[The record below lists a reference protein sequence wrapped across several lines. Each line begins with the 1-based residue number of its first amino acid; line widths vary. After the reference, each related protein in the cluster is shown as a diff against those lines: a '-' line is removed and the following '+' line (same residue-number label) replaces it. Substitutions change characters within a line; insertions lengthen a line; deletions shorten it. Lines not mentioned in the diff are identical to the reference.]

1 MRNRPILT
9 LLSTAV
15 ITAVAAVSVP
25 TTVSYAG
32 DSAPGIRANNK
43 KSGNGVY
50 VVRMADEPA
59 AAYTGKVRGYAAT
72 KPADGEKLDV
82 SRPEVEGYRSYLKSR
97 HDEAV
102 AKVGGRKIYSYG
114 LVFNGFAAEL
124 TEKQAQKLASMPG
137 VLAVMKDELRQAD
150 TSSTPAFLG
159 LSDRDGLWDEL
170 DGPRDA
176 GEGVVV
182 GIIDS
187 GIWPENASFASDDE
201 RDHGDDRDQGHG
213 NAYGNRH
220 VRGWS
225 GTCVSGEEFDGKKA
239 CNGKI
244 IGARYFNE
252 AWGGDAGIDAEKPW
266 EFNSPRDYDGHGT
279 HTAATAAGNYRTKVS
294 GPAAAYGRVSGMAPG
309 AKIAS
314 YKALWANESASTA
327 NGFTSDLVAAID
339 QAVADGVDVI
349 NYSVSGTLTNFRDP
363 VEIAFL
369 YAADAGVFVAA
380 SAGNSGPTSSTVA
393 HPSPWVTTVAA
404 GTHNRS
410 AVGTVTLGNGSTYT
424 GVGLATTAVTAPLI
438 DSISA
443 GAAGASASAVSLCF
457 STSWNGGV
465 AALDPAKIAGKIV
478 VCDRGVNDRVD
489 KSRAVQEAGG
499 VGMILLNPSSNT
511 LVADFHSVPTVHLQ
525 NTDYGAVHAYA
536 AVPGATATINKST
549 IDTNAPA
556 PFTASFSSRGP
567 LTAGAG
573 DLLKP
578 DIIAPGQDI
587 LAAFSPAVGGL
598 DFNVLSGT
606 SMSSPHIAGLAALL
620 KDLYPKWTP
629 MMIKSALMT
638 TAGDVLDGP
647 NTNPLVIFR
656 QGAGH
661 VAPNKAADPGLVFN
675 SGWND
680 WLGFLCGTQLPT
692 VNCTSAGIPV
702 LDPSNFNTPSIAIG
716 DLAGVQTVTRTV
728 TNVDQRRAT
737 YNVSVQGLAGL
748 TVTVSPATFTINP
761 GKSQKVS
768 ITFRTTTAAL
778 NAYVGGQIT
787 WSDGK
792 HKVRIPAVVRPVA
805 LGAPTQV
812 SGSYSVKFG
821 YDGAFTAT
829 PRGLVPATTFT
840 DSVAI
845 TVPNAYNVHVVTVP
859 AGTTYTRF
867 SLFDATTSPGS
878 DLDLEV
884 YNSSFAFIG
893 GSGGGTSA
901 EEVNFSNLAPG
912 TYYVL
917 VVGYAAPV
925 PTADYTLFTWQLG
938 STPAGNMTV
947 TAPTTAVTGESGN
960 IGLNFSGLVPGTK
973 YLGSVA
979 YGGAAG
985 MPSPTIVRVD
995 P

>member
-1 MRNRPILT
+1 MRRSQILS
-9 LLSTAV
+9 LLSTVV

-25 TTVSYAG
+25 TTVTYAG
-32 DSAPGIRANNK
+32 DGSKGFRAHNNK
-43 KSGNGVY
+43 SSNGVY
-50 VVRMADEPA
+50 IVRMSDEPA
-59 AAYTGKVRGYAAT
+59 AAYTGKVRGYGAT
-72 KPADGEKLDV
+72 RPAEGEKLDA
-82 SRPEVEGYRSYLKSR
+82 SRPEVESYRGYLRSR
-97 HDEAV
+97 HADAV
-102 AKVGGRKIYSYG
+102 ARVGGRKIYSYG

-137 VLAVMKDELRQAD
+137 VLAVMKDELRYSD
-150 TSSTPAFLG
+150 TSTTPAFLG
-159 LSDRDGLWDEL
+159 LNADDGLWDRL
-170 DGPRDA
+170 DSPRDA
-176 GEGVVV
+176 GESVVV

-187 GIWPENASFASDDE
+187 GIWPENASFANDAE
-201 RDHGDDRDQGHG
+201 RDHGDDRDHGRGH
-213 NAYGNRH
+213 AYGNRH
-220 VRGWS
+220 IRGWK
-225 GTCVSGEEFDGKKA
+225 GTCVSGEEFVGKKV

-252 AWGGDAGIDAEKPW
+252 AWGGDAGIDADRPW

-279 HTAATAAGNYRTKVS
+279 HTAATAAGNYRTKVT

-309 AKIAS
+309 AKIAT
-314 YKALWANESASTA
+314 YKALWASEDGSTA

-349 NYSVSGTLTNFRDP
+349 NYSVSGTTTNFRDA
-363 VEIAFL
+363 VEIAFM

-380 SAGNSGPTSSTVA
+380 SAGNSGPTVGTVA
-393 HPSPWVTTVAA
+393 HPSPWITTVAA

-410 AVGTVTLGNGSTYT
+410 SIVTATLGNGSTYT
-424 GVGLATTAVTAPLI
+424 GAGLTTAAVTAPLI
-438 DSISA
+438 DSTAA
-443 GAAGASASAVSLCF
+443 GMAGASATAVSLCY

-465 AALDPAKIAGKIV
+465 AALDPAKVAGKIV
-478 VCDRGVNDRVD
+478 VCDRGVSDRVD
-489 KSRAVQEAGG
+489 KSLAVQEAGG
-499 VGMILLNPSSNT
+499 VGMILLNPTANT
-511 LVADFHSVPTVHLQ
+511 LNADFHSVPTAHLQ
-525 NTDYGAVHAYA
+525 NTDYATVHAYA
-536 AVPGATATINKST
+536 AIPGATATIGVST
-549 IDTNAPA
+549 IDTSTPA
-556 PFTASFSSRGP
+556 PYIASFSSRGP
-567 LTAGAG
+567 LAAGAG

-578 DIIAPGQDI
+578 DITAPGQDI
-587 LAAFSPAVGGL
+587 LAAVSPVVGGL
-598 DFNVLSGT
+598 DFNLLSGT

-647 NTNPLVIFR
+647 NTHPLVIFR

-661 VAPNKAADPGLVFN
+661 VAPNKAADPGLVFK

-680 WLGFLCGTQLPT
+680 WLGFLCGTQLPA

-716 DLAGVQTVTRTV
+716 DLVGTQTVTRTV
-728 TNVDQRRAT
+728 TNVDHRRAT
-737 YNVSVQGLAGL
+737 YNVSVSGLAGL

-761 GKSQKVS
+761 GKSQQVS
-768 ITFRTTTAAL
+768 ITFQTTTATP

-792 HKVRIPAVVRPVA
+792 HKVRIPVVVRPLA
-805 LGAPTQV
+805 LAAPTQV
-812 SGSYSVKFG
+812 SGNYSVKFG
-821 YDGAFTAT
+821 YDGPFTAAA
-829 PRGLVPATTFT
+829 RGLVPATTVSDT
-840 DSVAI
+840 VAI
-845 TVPNAYNVHVVTVP
+845 DDYNVHVVSVP

-867 SLFDATTSPGS
+867 SLFDANSSADS

-884 YNSSFAFIG
+884 YNSAFTLIG
-893 GSGGGTSA
+893 GSGGATSA
-901 EEVNFSNLAPG
+901 EEVSFVNLTPG

-917 VVGYAAPV
+917 VVGYAAPA

-938 STPAGNMTV
+938 STDVGNMTV
-947 TAPTTAVTGESGN
+947 TAPATAVTGTSGN
-960 IGLNFSGLVPGTK
+960 IGLAFPGPLVPGTK

-979 YGGAAG
+979 YGGIAG
-985 MPSPTIVRVD
+985 MPNPTIVRVD